1 MKIKRDI
8 CFLLLYKID
17 FNVLP
22 MIDHQLLTILHVHIK
37 KKSTPIL
44 ASYKYIILLL

>member
-37 KKSTPIL
+37 KNLHLL